1 LQQALRNL
9 NIEGSVVVTDKK
21 LSSRTKSMLFGALL
35 AGSTL
40 VSTAQALEP
49 QQGGAESE
57 RTPASLQAQPGT
69 APAASSPAHP
79 HRQRKLAS
87 PYRSKGTSI
96 HEQQFYQI
104 NWGVDSFS
112 AKTVEAGQMIRFSY
126 RVVDAKK
133 ATTLNDKKAAPALID
148 ERAQVQLVVPS
159 MEKIGQLRQSSTPEA
174 GRTYWMVFSN
184 KGKFVKHGD
193 HVSVVIGRFHAD
205 GLVVD

>member
-1 LQQALRNL
+1 M
-9 NIEGSVVVTDKK
+9 VTHKNP
-21 LSSRTKSMLFGALL
+21 SSRTKSMLLGALL
-35 AGSTL
+35 AGSIF

-49 QQGGAESE
+49 QQGSAESA
-57 RTPASLQAQPGT
+57 RTPASRQAPTGT
-69 APAASSPAHP
+69 APAVSSPVRP

-126 RVVDAKK
+126 RVVDAQK
-133 ATTLNDKKAAPALID
+133 ATALNDKKAAPSLID
-148 ERAQVQLVVPS
+148 ERAHVQLVVPS
-159 MEKIGQLRQSSTPEA
+159 MEKVGQLRQSTTPEV

-184 KGKFVKHGD
+184 KGMYVKRGD
-193 HVSVVIGRFHAD
+193 RVNVVIGKFHAD

>member
-1 LQQALRNL
+1 MAGVMFNDLSLR
-9 NIEGSVVVTDKK
+9 SKA
-21 LSSRTKSMLFGALL
+21 MLLGAFL
-35 AGSTL
+35 AGSIFIAA
-40 VSTAQALEP
+40 AQALEP
-49 QQGGAESE
+49 QQESAEPAQ
-57 RTPASLQAQPGT
+57 TPAAPQTVSPT
-69 APAASSPAHP
+69 APSASSPIHP

-126 RVVDAKK
+126 RVLDAQK
-133 ATTLNDKKAAPALID
+133 AKALNDKKAAPTLID
-148 ERAQVQLVVPS
+148 PKAHVQLVVPS
-159 MEKIGQLRQSSTPEA
+159 MEKVGQLRQSSAPET

>member
-1 LQQALRNL
+1 MFNDLRL
-9 NIEGSVVVTDKK
+9 CST
-21 LSSRTKSMLFGALL
+21 SMLLGAFL
-35 AGSTL
+35 AGSIF
-40 VSTAQALEP
+40 VSVVLALEP
-49 QQGGAESE
+49 QQGNAETAQ
-57 RTPASLQAQPGT
+57 TPAAPSTGPGT
-69 APAASSPAHP
+69 SATASPAHP

-104 NWGVDSFS
+104 NWGVDSFA

-126 RVVDAKK
+126 RVLDAQK
-133 ATTLNDKKAAPALID
+133 AKALNDKKTAPTLVD
-148 ERAQVQLVVPS
+148 DRAHVQLVVPS
-159 MEKIGQLRQSSTPEA
+159 MEKVGQLRQSSTPEV

>member
-1 LQQALRNL
+1 MTKTVGVMFNNLRL
-9 NIEGSVVVTDKK
+9 RST
-21 LSSRTKSMLFGALL
+21 SMLLGAFL
-35 AGSTL
+35 AGSIF
-40 VSTAQALEP
+40 VSAALALKP
-49 QQGGAESE
+49 QQGNPE
-57 RTPASLQAQPGT
+57 TAQTAAAPSTVPGT
-69 APAASSPAHP
+69 AAVASPIHP

-104 NWGVDSFS
+104 NWGVDSFA

-126 RVVDAKK
+126 RVLDAQK
-133 ATTLNDKKAAPALID
+133 AKALNDKKAAPTLVD
-148 ERAQVQLVVPS
+148 DRAHVQLVVPS
-159 MEKIGQLRQSSTPEA
+159 MEKVGQLRQSSTPEA

-184 KGKFVKHGD
+184 KGKIVKHGD